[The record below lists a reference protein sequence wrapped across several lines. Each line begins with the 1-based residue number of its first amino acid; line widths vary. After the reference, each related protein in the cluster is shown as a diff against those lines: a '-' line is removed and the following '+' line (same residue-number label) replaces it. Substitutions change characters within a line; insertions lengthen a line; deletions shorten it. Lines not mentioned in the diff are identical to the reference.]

1 MKGMIS
7 LSTTVALHCFEEK
20 EKLVQ
25 CLVRGTAINT
35 EKKSADKGITKN
47 KFRNSNSD
55 EVNQIV
61 HDNFKD
67 KYNIDTY
74 SENGYEHIRLY
85 FVKDKYLYIIMR
97 ELTFQEQLEKKE
109 DTNLSIHYLYAYA
122 YMNRR
127 FAKSSPIPTGQ
138 LAFLDGGIVS
148 HKDLLIQQKVKEVI
162 KDLDVQV
169 TQLITYDVVRGK
181 VVSVK
186 ARVLHPEITLPSI
199 FEEDLSQYIVSYDNE
214 DETVGFTVEPQ
225 YEELS
230 DEMQNQ
236 ILGDLLKLKRKQNDQ
251 DQE

>member
-1 MKGMIS
+1 M
-7 LSTTVALHCFEEK
+7 STTFTLHCFEEK

-35 EKKSADKGITKN
+35 EKKNADKGITKN

-55 EVNQIV
+55 EVNQV
-61 HDNFKD
+61 VNDNFED
-67 KYNIDTY
+67 KYRIDTY

-85 FVKDKYLYIIMR
+85 SAKDKCLYIILR
-97 ELTFQEQLEKKE
+97 ESIFQEQLEKKE

-122 YMNRR
+122 YINRGL
-127 FAKSSPIPTGQ
+127 AKSSPNLMGQ
-138 LAFLDGGIVS
+138 LAFGDDGIVS
-148 HKDLLIQQKVKEVI
+148 HKELLIQQKVREVI
-162 KDLDVQV
+162 KDIDVDV

-186 ARVLHPEITLPSI
+186 ARVLNPDIALPSL

-214 DETVGFTVEPQ
+214 DETVGFAVESQ

-236 ILGDLLKLKRKQNDQ
+236 IISDLLKLKRKQKDQ
-251 DQE
+251 DEE